1 MTIKLKALS
10 SSVGLATLLM
20 HHAVLAQVAAP
31 APSGAGVL
39 EEVVVLGRLR
49 TAADNVVIERRESAV
64 VSDIIDSSFIS
75 RVGDSNI
82 AVALRRV
89 PGVTVVD
96 DKFIYVRGLGERY
109 SSSLLNG
116 ARVPSPDLT
125 RNVLPLDIFPVSV
138 VRSLAVQKGYA
149 ASMPAHFSGG
159 LVDIRTSSIPSGLEY
174 SLQVGTSGNTETTGD
189 VWGYPG
195 GGRDWLGADDG
206 TRALP
211 DGLVKAN
218 NTYLGNISPAGIQV
232 EKNKSAPTTLNE
244 AAAINRELATLL
256 NRNVDVARTSR
267 DPDYNINFSAG
278 NSFDIGSDFTG
289 GFVAGAWLDRDTRS
303 RESFA
308 EFLDTNLEVPRFTR
322 QSYTRTNVSLT
333 GHLGLGLSYMEDHKL
348 ETTSLFLRNTD
359 DRAGRTSVF
368 GYSNDYSQGD
378 GFRDLITR
386 YEQRELQVNQI
397 RGTHTLGQDTLDLL
411 PLPSFFAALEGLEF
425 GWFYSDAA
433 STTDIPNESKVSYA
447 GVYTPG
453 TEDFQRQYVRG
464 DDNVFS
470 FGALNDTTEDYG
482 WSVKFPV
489 EFGSSHKAT
498 FSGGGAQL
506 RKARD
511 FVQYTYNLI
520 GLGDSTVDA
529 PPSQS
534 LSDSILTNPANNYRL
549 LQTSTLAN
557 SYLAAVVNSAA
568 WGEVDL
574 LLNETWRITAG
585 ARWEDYS
592 QFGIQW
598 DALDFQGCQI
608 SCDPAVLANAVF
620 SEEEYYPSLA
630 LTWIKPDFWAEEFQ
644 LRLNFSETLV
654 RPDMRE
660 ITETPYVD
668 PITNN
673 YVRGNSRVV
682 PSDVANYDVRGEWF
696 FDSGDN
702 FTLSLFYKD
711 ITNPIDIFE
720 EPIADDRKLLGIG
733 NGTGATVQG
742 IEVEWHK
749 QLGFLG
755 ANFDPFFLAGNFVV
769 LDSEMTVDSIFA
781 PTNSIRPLLG
791 ASDAVNLNLGYDSPN
806 GKHSAMVSFNRFT
819 DRLYA
824 AGRLGAPDSY
834 EQPFNSLDITYF
846 WYPVEQMAVRLRAQ
860 NILDEEVRINQEN
873 LILYAE
879 KPGSTLS
886 VDVRWSY

>member
-10 SSVGLATLLM
+10 SSVGLATLLVQ
-20 HHAVLAQVAAP
+20 HAVLAQVAVP
-31 APSGAGVL
+31 TPSGVI
-39 EEVVVLGRLR
+39 EEVVVVGRLR
-49 TAADNVVIERRESAV
+49 TAADNVVMERRESAV
-64 VSDIIDSSFIS
+64 VSDIIDSSFIN

-109 SSSLLNG
+109 SSSMLNG

-159 LVDIRTSSIPSGLEY
+159 LVDIRTSSIPKGLEY
-174 SLQVGTSGNTETTGD
+174 SLQVGTSGNSETRGK
-189 VWGYPG
+189 VWDYKG
-195 GGRDWLGADDG
+195 GGRDWLGIDDG

-211 DGLVKAN
+211 AGLKAAN
-218 NTYLGNISPAGIQV
+218 ENYLGNISPAGIQV
-232 EKNKSAPTTLNE
+232 QENKTAPTTLVE

-256 NRNVDVARTSR
+256 NRDVDVARTSR
-267 DPDYNINFSAG
+267 DPDYNINFSVG
-278 NSFDIGSDFTG
+278 NNFDISNDLSA

-303 RESFA
+303 REGFA
-308 EFLDTNLEVPRFTR
+308 EFLDTQVEVPRFTR
-322 QSYTRTNVSLT
+322 QSYTTTNVSVT
-333 GHLGLGLSYMEDHKL
+333 GHLGLGLSWLEDHKL

-359 DRAGRTSVF
+359 DRAGLTSTF
-368 GYSNDYSQGD
+368 GYSNDYSQGQ

-386 YEQRELQVNQI
+386 FEQRELKVNQV
-397 RGTHTLGQDTLDLL
+397 RGTHTLGQDTFDLL
-411 PLPSFFAALEGLEF
+411 PLSSFLGFLEGLEF
-425 GWFYSDAA
+425 GWFYSDAT
-433 STTDIPNESKVSYA
+433 STTDIPNQSKVSYA
-447 GVYTPG
+447 AIYTPG
-453 TEDFQRQYVRG
+453 TEDLQREFVRG
-464 DDNVFS
+464 DDNIFS
-470 FGALNDTTEDYG
+470 FGALNDLTEDYG

-489 EFGSSHKAT
+489 EFGTNNKVT
-498 FSGGGAQL
+498 FSGGGAEL
-506 RKARD
+506 RKVRD

-520 GLGDSTVDA
+520 GLGDNSLVGA

-534 LSDSILTNPANNYRL
+534 LSDAILTDPARNFRV
-549 LQTSTLAN
+549 LQTSTLSN
-557 SYLAAVVNSAA
+557 SYLAAVVNSAG

-585 ARWEDYS
+585 VRWEDYS

-598 DALDFQGCQI
+598 DALDYQGCQI

-620 SEEEYYPSLA
+620 NDDEYYPSLA
-630 LTWIKPDFWAEEFQ
+630 FTWIKQDFWAAEFQ
-644 LRLNFSETLV
+644 LRLNYSETLV

-660 ITETPYVD
+660 ITETPYID

-673 YVRGNSRVV
+673 FVRGNSRVV
-682 PSDVANYDVRGEWF
+682 PSDVANYDIRGEWF

-702 FTLSLFYKD
+702 FTLSLFHKE
-711 ITNPIDIFE
+711 ITNPIDVFE

-733 NGTGATVQG
+733 NGASATVQG

-769 LDSEMTVDSIFA
+769 LDSKMRVDPIFA
-781 PTNSIRPLLG
+781 PTNETRPMLG
-791 ASDAVNLNLGYDSPN
+791 ASDAVNLNLGYDAPN
-806 GKHSAMVSFNRFT
+806 GKHSAMLSYNRFT
-819 DRLYA
+819 DRMFA
-824 AGRLGAPDSY
+824 AGRLGVPDAF
-834 EQPFNSLDITYF
+834 ENPFNSLDLTYF

-860 NILDEEVRINQEN
+860 NILNEKVRITQGN
-873 LILYAE
+873 LIMYGE
-879 KPGSTLS
+879 KPGSTFS